1 MLYKVY
7 KDEGK
12 NNSSKLPT
20 FSFAIWPVKLKCIN
34 DEECLRVWI
43 AEVPIFN
50 QSCFSSVVASQ
61 ITVSVETISE
71 HCIAP
76 EVQRLKDTYVRNN
89 S

>member
-7 KDEGK
+7 KNDDK
-12 NNSSKLPT
+12 NNLSKQPT
-20 FSFAIWPVKLKCIN
+20 FSFAIWPVKLKRIK
-34 DEECLRVWI
+34 DEECLRVRI
-43 AEVPIFN
+43 AEVSIFN

-61 ITVSVETISE
+61 ITVAVETISE

-89 S
+89 F